1 MNKKFDYQVLGF
13 LINAIESCD
22 QLEVVFLIDTNDK
35 PSHLSS
41 HNPDIFFELAY
52 QKAYKYVV

>member
-1 MNKKFDYQVLGF
+1 
-13 LINAIESCD
+13 LINAIESRG
-22 QLEVVFLIDTNDK
+22 QLEVVFLIDNNDK

-52 QKAYKYVV
+52 QKADKNVV